1 MPVWIVE
8 ALVCQRYITTNF
20 ISSLIAESLDN
31 IEEFFLDTAAQYI
44 RRYFPPSF
52 AFTEFDINDKGR

>member
-1 MPVWIVE
+1 MSKVHHK
-8 ALVCQRYITTNF
+8 NF
-20 ISSLIAESLDN
+20 ISSLIAASSDD

-52 AFTEFDINDKGR
+52 AFKEFDINDKGR